1 MLIKLRRNMYY
12 WKYRTKFKIY
22 FNTYN
27 VTDMTDKAS
36 KSGGTYIF
44 GLAGCLKRL
53 IWSRT
58 MRKAYLV
65 KKKPYLVKKKPYLVI
80 KLANGYVKGIGLA
93 LSNAKSL
100 IWS

>member
-1 MLIKLRRNMYY
+1 
-12 WKYRTKFKIY
+12 
-22 FNTYN
+22 
-27 VTDMTDKAS
+27 
-36 KSGGTYIF
+36 GETYIF

-65 KKKPYLVKKKPYLVI
+65 KKKPYLVI
-80 KLANGYVKGIGLA
+80 KLANGYVKGMGLA
-93 LSNAKSL
+93 LSNDKSL

>member
-1 MLIKLRRNMYY
+1 MLKNRVALAHKRPRVHFLETSEKNLTRISLARAARR
-12 WKYRTKFKIY
+12 
-22 FNTYN
+22 
-27 VTDMTDKAS
+27 
-36 KSGGTYIF
+36 GTYIF

-80 KLANGYVKGIGLA
+80 KSSEFLPTSRPLWEKPYLVMKFCV
-93 LSNAKSL
+93 
-100 IWS
+100 